1 MNGLKAGILAGVAL
15 LAACEKSATSNTP
28 LSSAAEAAP
37 AGVWSLQSFDLSGG
51 QSVVVSDP
59 AGYTLELAADG
70 STHVRA
76 DCNVCNGGY
85 DLSGRALH
93 IGLLACTR
101 AACPPDSLDGDY
113 LRALSSASSL
123 EKSGDVLRIAYD
135 GGVLRF
141 APE

>member
-1 MNGLKAGILAGVAL
+1 MNRLNAAIVVGVAI
-15 LAACEKSATSNTP
+15 LAACEKSATSSTP
-28 LSSAAEAAP
+28 LSSTAEAPP
-37 AGVWSLQSFDLSGG
+37 AGVWALQSFDLAGG
-51 QSVVVSDP
+51 QSVTVPDP

-76 DCNVCNGGY
+76 DCNFCKGGY

-123 EKSGDVLRIAYD
+123 ETSGELLQITYD
-135 GGVLRF
+135 GGILRF
-141 APE
+141 ASR